1 MENNENLSRVS
12 MYRFE
17 QASVDQFAEYN
28 QFISSSSS
36 GNFRQ
41 TTYWG
46 KIKSFSGWIPQYYLL
61 KKDGKII
68 AVASLLMRR
77 TPVIPFS
84 LIYCCRGPVVVDWSD
99 TETCKI
105 LFINLK
111 KVLLDNNGF
120 CLRLDPEPCLDVP
133 SQEVTLFNLG
143 LIKLKERVTTWNRN
157 LYTVRIFL
165 DASEDELFAQMRRT
179 HRQNIN
185 KSIKLGVSVS
195 TELASGD
202 RNIFFR
208 LMIGLEGRRNSLI
221 HSEQYYHNVYDTIV
235 GEGCGYF
242 IKALYQGQVISGLI
256 VIILGGRA
264 WAVFMANDYEFR
276 KLMPNKLLLWEAIKL
291 ARNSGCEF
299 IDFGSTQ
306 GTEQFDPE
314 NDPLDMLKNAYRP
327 RIVLFPGYYDLKGK
341 HYSLFRFLE
350 TTVLPVALSAY
361 YKLNRFFKKDRGR
374 VD

>member
-1 MENNENLSRVS
+1 MENNEKLAKVS
-12 MYRFE
+12 MYQFE
-17 QASVDQFAEYN
+17 RVLVDQFAEYN

-46 KIKSFSGWIPQYYLL
+46 NIKSFSGWIPQYYLL

-68 AVASLLMRR
+68 AVSSLLVRR
-77 TPVIPFS
+77 MPVVPFS
-84 LIYCCRGPVVVDWSD
+84 LIYCCRGPVVDWSD
-99 TETCKI
+99 CEACKV
-105 LFINLK
+105 LFNNLK
-111 KVLLDNNGF
+111 QVLFDNNGF

-133 SQEVTLFNLG
+133 SQEVTLFNHG
-143 LIKLKERVTTWNRN
+143 LLKLKERVTTWNRN

-165 DASEDELFAQMRRT
+165 DANKDELFTRMRRT

-195 TELASGD
+195 TGLASDD

-208 LMIGLEGRRNSLI
+208 LMSGLEGKRNSLI
-221 HSEQYYHNVYDTIV
+221 HSEQYYHNIYDTII
-235 GEGCGYF
+235 GEGSGYF

-264 WAVFMANDYEFR
+264 WAVFIANDYEYR

-291 ARNSGCEF
+291 ARNNGCKF

-306 GTEQFDPE
+306 GTEHFDPE

-327 RIVLFPGYYDLKGK
+327 QIVQFPGYYDLKGK
-341 HYSLFRFLE
+341 HYSLFRFFE
-350 TTVLPVALSAY
+350 NVVLPVALGLY
-361 YKLNRFFKKDRGR
+361 YKLNRFIKNDRG
-374 VD
+374 